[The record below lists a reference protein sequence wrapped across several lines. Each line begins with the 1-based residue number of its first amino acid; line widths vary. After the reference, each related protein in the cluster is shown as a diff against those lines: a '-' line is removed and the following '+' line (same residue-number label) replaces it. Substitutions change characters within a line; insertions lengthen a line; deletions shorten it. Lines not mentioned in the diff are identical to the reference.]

1 MKLTCWNEIE
11 PEQLNESTS
20 RKMVWG
26 QNVMAVLIDL
36 APNSRVPLHDHVSEQ
51 MTMVQKG
58 ALTLSFPGKDDVE
71 LKPGD
76 VLVIPSVQPHSARS
90 GPEGCVVMDVFSPI
104 RQDFID
110 GSTAYFD
117 KDKKDDS
124 QSAASKAPVDPY
136 VALRG
141 YLSGVGI
148 DIPIEKLRQTPLEI
162 LARYV
167 YEKECITMGQL
178 REVMGIDKKQAKD
191 LLRQWKH
198 GDDHSESSYRRK
210 LERLIVLPNEIARYK
225 VD

>member
-1 MKLTCWNEIE
+1 MQVTSWKSIE
-11 PEQLNESTS
+11 PEQLNENTS

-26 QNVMAVLIDL
+26 ENVMAVMIEL
-36 APNSRVPLHDHVSEQ
+36 APNARVPLHDHVSEQ

-58 ALTLSFPGKDDVE
+58 TLFLSFPGKDDVE
-71 LKPGD
+71 LGFGD
-76 VLVIPSVQPHSARS
+76 VIIIPPSQPHSAKS
-90 GPEGCVVMDVFSPI
+90 GPEGCTVMDVFSPV
-104 RQDFID
+104 RQDFIEGSANYFRQDNED
-110 GSTAYFD
+110 GQTAP
-117 KDKKDDS
+117 
-124 QSAASKAPVDPY
+124 APKPSLDPY

-141 YLSGVGI
+141 YLAGVGI
-148 DIPIEKLRQTPLEI
+148 DIPLETLRQTPLEV

-178 REVMGIDKKQAKD
+178 REVLGFDKKQAKD

-198 GDDHSESSYRRK
+198 GDDHSESSFKRK